1 MLSIGWIDY
10 SNEHRNKVM
19 SVLQALA
26 TPEAVDELGIGLI
39 RDGFADIFF
48 PGTSTI
54 QTRAKYF
61 FIVPYLL
68 MELERSNIKKP
79 DNFLEELYSGEINLI
94 EPLKE
99 TATEGVIGARAG
111 KKLKRKPSSIYWNGI
126 RTFEIF
132 RYPLLSLEGYAKE
145 FCKLNQRKHAMK
157 SNGYEKEGIQED
169 DPDAVAGE
177 VSSTFWRCLLPEA
190 DWKENIKMQLTKE
203 EAGFLKDRIEK
214 SQASKQ
220 SLFAYILHSGND
232 AIFRAPKFESINP
245 RELPDYIKADFIMAT
260 NFSNFIFG
268 AIIRYNIV
276 LSDGQNDIANK
287 KWQQWIN
294 SSYVQREFV
303 NFNYEKMFARLGITN
318 MKLHHF
324 VKEWKEV
331 VVSGNEEAMNRA
343 IIKREMSIKGKER
356 AKLRNTKV
364 YVYKEGDWYGG
375 TDRLQFRFPDAKR
388 IITDIYQGLERT
400 SC

>member
-169 DPDAVAGE
+169 DSDAVAGE